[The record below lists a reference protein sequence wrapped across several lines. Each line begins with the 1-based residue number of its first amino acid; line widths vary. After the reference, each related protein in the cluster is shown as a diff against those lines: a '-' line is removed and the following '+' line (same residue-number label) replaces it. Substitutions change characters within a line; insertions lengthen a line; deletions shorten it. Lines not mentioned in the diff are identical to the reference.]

1 MVNARRNAYSPQK
14 QNQKTDAQDV
24 FFDAHQD
31 PGGGAGE
38 VTWERVKFT
47 LFSMLVSSSFFAA
60 YDVTTFYAGVVLV
73 VGFSVRSVFLWYT
86 FRGWQVETTHPDA
99 IIKTIEAVYMY
110 RHEENLLQEEETY
123 RMVQEIVRQPELLKQ
138 ITGSSLKGEIEHAFE
153 NFSVQDKEKLKHI

>member
-1 MVNARRNAYSPQK
+1 M
-14 QNQKTDAQDV
+14 
-24 FFDAHQD
+24 
-31 PGGGAGE
+31 
-38 VTWERVKFT
+38 
-47 LFSMLVSSSFFAA
+47 
-60 YDVTTFYAGVVLV
+60 
-73 VGFSVRSVFLWYT
+73 
-86 FRGWQVETTHPDA
+86 VETTHPDA

>member
-1 MVNARRNAYSPQK
+1 LAITTGAR
-14 QNQKTDAQDV
+14 
-24 FFDAHQD
+24 
-31 PGGGAGE
+31 E
-38 VTWERVKFT
+38 
-47 LFSMLVSSSFFAA
+47 
-60 YDVTTFYAGVVLV
+60 TTSALNVAMWPTGVVIV
-73 VGFSVRSVFLWYT
+73 VGFQVRSAFLWYT